1 MIRERQEALLRKES
15 MQLDRQIEQYE
26 TTAIKEV
33 AEIEDSVN
41 SSAVKTYREV
51 QQALE
56 AVTFALEASLQQLYK
71 LS

>member
-1 MIRERQEALLRKES
+1 

-26 TTAIKEV
+26 TAAIKEV

>member
-26 TTAIKEV
+26 TAAIKEV